1 MNTKPIKVPS
11 YIAKQFLPDEYALC
25 RCKPYLVN
33 YFIFLT
39 ILTGFLLYWIITYSA
54 PKDIKFFSYATLFS
68 VIFLIAWIIFLS
80 GYIQTE
86 LILTNKRV
94 MVRHPFV
101 SSEIEY
107 INLEEIRITDIYDQS
122 DELTPLMYKGIYR
135 GKSANMITVSIR
147 SKKGIELVVRNIGRS
162 DYKKFQELLT
172 EECKKLGNNIS

>member
-1 MNTKPIKVPS
+1 MNQEPVKVPS
-11 YIAKQFLPDEYALC
+11 YIKKQFFPDEYAIC

-33 YFIFLT
+33 YFIFFT
-39 ILTGFLLYWIITYSA
+39 IFTVLFLYWIITYSA
-54 PKDIKFFSYATLFS
+54 PKDIKFFSYAALFS
-68 VIFLIAWIIFLS
+68 VVFLIGWIIFLS
-80 GYIQTE
+80 SYIQTE

-94 MVRHPFV
+94 IARTPFI

-107 INLEEIRITDIYDQS
+107 INLEEIRITDLYDQS